1 MTRWIEEVLHPG
13 LKFKLE
19 AEKVLYDSRT
29 AHQRVVVFESRTLRR
44 VLHLDEIVQTSE
56 CD

>member
-13 LKFKLE
+13 RKFKLE

-29 AHQRVVVFESRTLRR
+29 AHQRVVVFENRTLGQRSR
-44 VLHLDEIVQTSE
+44 AGG
-56 CD
+56 